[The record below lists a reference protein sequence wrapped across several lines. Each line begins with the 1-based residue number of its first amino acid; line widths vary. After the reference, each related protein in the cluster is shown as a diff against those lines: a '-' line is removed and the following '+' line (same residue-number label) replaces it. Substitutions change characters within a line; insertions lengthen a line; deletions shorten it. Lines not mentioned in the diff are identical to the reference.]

1 METKK
6 QTIKYAIINKCTKKY
21 YLGTAR
27 EKLSENFGPPSI
39 YNPVFTY
46 TEKGAH
52 AKIAKFPEFFN
63 NCEVVR
69 FVP

>member
-1 METKK
+1 MKNETLSF
-6 QTIKYAIINKCTKKY
+6 KYAIINKCAKKY
-21 YLGTAR
+21 YLGTSR

-52 AKIAKFPEFFN
+52 AKIARFPEFFKD
-63 NCEVVR
+63 CEVVR